1 MKLYKSI
8 FGVFALLLIF
18 SANIL
23 AQDTEMTEEQWEAQ
37 MANLRA
43 QKTALTSEI
52 ASLKADIANLKNTE
66 VESYDDCMNKL
77 YDMLGVTPAMVDNY
91 RRSINSLDGKI
102 SAQQS
107 PKTDRQ
113 KDLDA
118 LKMNKMSALPE
129 FYTRVHKTMQ
139 RDLDTWVDTP
149 PEINYTVVRGD
160 HLWGIAKKKE
170 HYGNG
175 FAWPM
180 IYKANRDKIKNPDLI
195 YPKQVFKIP
204 NLTEEEKAKY
214 DKIRRNYKPAPV
226 Q

>member
-1 MKLYKSI
+1 MKLYKSV
-8 FGVFALLLIF
+8 FGIFALLLIF

-37 MANLRA
+37 MTNLRA
-43 QKTALTSEI
+43 QKTALTSEV
-52 ASLKADIANLKNTE
+52 ASLKADVANLKNTE
-66 VESYDDCMNKL
+66 VESYDDCMAKL
-77 YDMLGVTPAMVDNY
+77 YSLLGVTAADVNNF
-91 RRSINSLDGKI
+91 RASVNSIDGKI

-107 PKTDRQ
+107 PKVDRQ
-113 KDLDA
+113 TELDM
-118 LKMNKMSALPE
+118 LKMNKISALPE
-129 FYTRVHKTMQ
+129 FYTRVHTTSQ
-139 RDLDTWVDTP
+139 RDIDSWIDTP

-160 HLWGIAKKKE
+160 NLWNIAKKPQ

-195 YPKQVFKIP
+195 YPKQIFKIP